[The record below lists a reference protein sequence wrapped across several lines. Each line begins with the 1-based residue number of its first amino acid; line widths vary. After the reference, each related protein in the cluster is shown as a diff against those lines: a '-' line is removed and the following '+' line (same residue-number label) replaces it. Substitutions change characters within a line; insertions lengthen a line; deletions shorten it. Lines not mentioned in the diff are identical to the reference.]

1 MARSWPAPASV
12 ASAAAL
18 DIHRIGL
25 AELRG
30 ALHQGWQDFLA
41 APTQLL
47 FLGVLYPAVGLIAAA
62 IAAQRDAMHLLY
74 PMAAGFALIGPVAAL
89 GLYEISRRR
98 EQGLPVR
105 WLDAAS
111 VLRSPAIGAIL
122 ALGLLLVAIFVAWL
136 WTADA
141 IHAATLGRLPPD
153 TDLLQALTGTAE
165 GRRLILFGNAAGFV
179 FAVLV
184 LVLTAF
190 SFPFLLDRGGSA
202 LRAVAVSVRAFAVN
216 PLPMT
221 AWGVIVAALLIL
233 GSLPIFVG
241 LAVVLPVLGHA
252 TWHLYRRVVG

>member
-1 MARSWPAPASV
+1 MARGWPATASF

-18 DIHRIGL
+18 EIRKISL
-25 AELRG
+25 ADLGEALRC
-30 ALHQGWQDFLA
+30 GWRDFLA

-47 FLGVLYPAVGLIAAA
+47 FLGVLYPATGLIAAA
-62 IAAQRDAMHLLY
+62 VAAGRDAMHLLY
-74 PMAAGFALIGPVAAL
+74 PMAAGLALVGPVAAL

-105 WLDAAS
+105 WLDAAA

-122 ALGLLLVAIFVAWL
+122 ALGLLLVAIFVVWL

-153 TDLLQALTGTAE
+153 TGFWQALTGTAE
-165 GRRLILFGNAAGFV
+165 GRQLIIFGNAAGLV
-179 FAVLV
+179 FAAVVLM
-184 LVLTAF
+184 LTAF

-202 LRAVAVSVRAFAVN
+202 LRAVAVSIRAFAVN
-216 PLPMT
+216 PVQMT
-221 AWGVIVAALLIL
+221 AWGGIVAMLLIA